1 MNGFEF
7 ARYVVTIKPEIKVL
21 LMTAFDIND
30 DAFVAMNMKYNNNIT
45 GIIQKPVS
53 LQKLAQIII
62 AETKK

>member
-30 DAFVAMNMKYNNNIT
+30 DAFVTMNVKYNNIT

-53 LQKLAQIII
+53 SEIGYR
-62 AETKK
+62 